1 MNILYAIQGTGNGH
15 VSRAREVLP
24 TLKKMANVDIFLSG
38 GNSNI
43 QLPFDINY
51 KSKGL
56 SFEYD
61 KKGGLNY
68 LKTFRKIN
76 FFDICKEI
84 RDFPI
89 EKYDLVINDFEC
101 ISAYAAKNKNIPCIS
116 FSHQA
121 SLLSPNAPRPRGSHF
136 LGDTILKNYAPST
149 YAVGLH
155 FKSYDNF
162 IYTPIIR
169 REIRQL
175 NPIKLN
181 HYTVYLPAVGTNE
194 IVKLLSQIP
203 QIRWEVFSRTNHF
216 TQIEK
221 NITIR
226 PIQNDVFVQSL
237 NSCQGLLTSAGFESP
252 AEALYLG
259 KKLFVIPIQG
269 QFEQACN
276 AEALAQL
283 GIPTSSFSD
292 KEILKKLNDWIN
304 SEQKNALNFP
314 DITATL
320 LETILY
326 DNSRFLLPKS
336 MDVKQ

>member
-24 TLKKMANVDIFLSG
+24 MLKKMANVDIFLSG

-51 KSKGL
+51 ISKGL

-76 FFDICKEI
+76 FFEICKEI
-84 RDFPI
+84 RDFPV

-101 ISAYAAKNKNIPCIS
+101 ISAYAAKKKNIPCIS

-121 SLLSPNAPRPRGSHF
+121 SLLSPNAPRPKGSNF
-136 LGDTILKNYAPST
+136 LGDTILKNYAPTS

-155 FKSYDNF
+155 FKPYDNF

-169 REIRQL
+169 KEIRQL
-175 NPIKLN
+175 NPVKLN
-181 HYTVYLPAVGTNE
+181 HYTVYLPAVGTHE
-194 IVKLLSQIP
+194 IIKLLSQIP

-216 TQIEK
+216 TQVEK

-226 PIQNDVFVQSL
+226 PVQNDVFIQSL
-237 NSCQGLLTSAGFESP
+237 STCQGLLTSAGFESP

-269 QFEQACN
+269 QYEQACN
-276 AEALAQL
+276 AEALAQI

-292 KEILKKLNDWIN
+292 SNMVNKLTDWIN
-304 SEQKNALNFP
+304 NEQKTTLNFP
-314 DITATL
+314 DITSTL
-320 LETILY
+320 LEKILF
-326 DNSRFLLPKS
+326 DKSRFLLQKS
-336 MDVKQ
+336 MD

>member
-43 QLPFDINY
+43 QLPFEINY
-51 KSKGL
+51 TSKGL
-56 SFEYD
+56 SFEYN
-61 KKGGLNY
+61 KKGGLSY
-68 LKTFRKIN
+68 LKSFRKIN

-121 SLLSPNAPRPRGSHF
+121 SLLSPNAPRPKGCNF
-136 LGDTILKNYAPST
+136 LGDTILKNYAPTPS
-149 YAVGLH
+149 AVGLH
-155 FKSYDNF
+155 FKPYDNF

-169 REIRQL
+169 KEIRQL
-175 NPIKLN
+175 NPVKLN

-194 IVKLLSQIP
+194 IIKLLSQIP
-203 QIRWEVFSRTNHF
+203 HIRWEVFSRTNHF
-216 TQIEK
+216 TQVEK

-226 PIQNDVFVQSL
+226 PIQNDVFIQSL
-237 NSCQGLLTSAGFESP
+237 STCQGLLTSAGFESP

-269 QFEQACN
+269 QYEQACN
-276 AEALAQL
+276 AEALSQL
-283 GIPTSSFSD
+283 GIPISSFSD
-292 KEILKKLNDWIN
+292 SEILIKLNDWIN
-304 SEQKNALNFP
+304 NEQKTTLNFP
-314 DITATL
+314 DITSSL
-320 LETILY
+320 LEKILF
-326 DNSRFLLPKS
+326 DNNRFQIQKS
-336 MDVKQ
+336 SN